1 MKPSIPSVDEAN
13 SRLCFSIIQQFDV
26 RIIFKPE
33 LHPCGVT
40 LYISTLY
47 SLSNTPYPWLDSSQ
61 ATMTKPNPYKTT
73 QMDNSI
79 LNITGYHVVSLDFAD
94 GVVENVGYV
103 GAGPKQL

>member
-1 MKPSIPSVDEAN
+1 
-13 SRLCFSIIQQFDV
+13 
-26 RIIFKPE
+26 
-33 LHPCGVT
+33 
-40 LYISTLY
+40 
-47 SLSNTPYPWLDSSQ
+47 
-61 ATMTKPNPYKTT
+61 MTKPNPYKTT